1 MAVHALLAGVWD
13 VRGATADLPGA
24 LSDEGPVATVGSGPL
39 RAGAA
44 PMPASPPAPV
54 LLDGYL
60 TNLDDLAP
68 GDGHWTTRLHG
79 LWLREGDDVISAL
92 RGAFALLLWDPVRE
106 RAVLARD
113 AIGIRAVL
121 LHQTSTRTTFA
132 TDLKPLLKLLPRRPA
147 VDELTVARWLA
158 GEQDFGASTLHEG
171 VTRLSPGCLLR
182 FDRSGVTK
190 HRYFTVVRQAPHAGT
205 VDEMAEAL
213 REQLTAAVVRTT
225 GPPDRTAVLLSGGLD
240 STTIVGVGARAGL
253 RLRTYSAV
261 FPEHS
266 EVNESPWIG
275 DVVRA
280 HLLEHRSLEV
290 RRGSVLRGALTYLQR
305 WHAPTLG
312 TSSFYKDT
320 LLSGPV
326 ADGVEVVLDG
336 EGGDELFGVRPYAI
350 ADALTAG
357 NVGFAWR
364 LATAF
369 PAIGSQAPLRL
380 RTKLLLRYGV
390 AGALPAA
397 LTRESLPARQLLS
410 RHWRGEAAAAHVT
423 SPWKVLGGSRDLAH
437 TEHLL
442 LGSADGQGIAE
453 HFARLARSGGVMERH
468 PLADQ
473 DLIEWVLRLPPQF
486 TFSAG
491 ATRPLLRK
499 AMQGTTPASVLERAR
514 KSFFDQV
521 RVQSLT
527 GPDWTLV
534 RTLLGPDALLG
545 AWLAPGVL
553 ERIATG
559 PTVTL
564 GAPLWSRQA
573 YDLAVLEA
581 WLRFQEDPDVTT
593 RLLDAGPEPET
604 SVSWL

>member
-1 MAVHALLAGVWD
+1 MAVHALIAGVWN
-13 VRGATADLPGA
+13 VRGATADLSGA
-24 LSDEGPVATVGSGPL
+24 LSDEGPVARVGSGPL

-79 LWLREGDDVISAL
+79 LWLREGDEVISAL

-113 AIGIRAVL
+113 AVGIRAVL
-121 LHQTSTRTTFA
+121 LHQMSTRTTFA

-158 GEQDFGASTLHEG
+158 GEEDFGASTLHVG
-171 VTRLSPGCLLR
+171 VTRLPPGCLLR
-182 FDRSGVTK
+182 FEQSGVTT
-190 HRYFTVVRQAPHAGT
+190 HRYFTVVRRSPHTGT
-205 VDEMAEAL
+205 ADELAQEL
-213 REQLTAAVVRTT
+213 RAQLAAAVVRTT
-225 GPPDRTAVLLSGGLD
+225 GPPDETAVLLSGGLD

-261 FPEHS
+261 FPEHP
-266 EVNESPWIG
+266 EVDESPWIG

-280 HLLEHRSLEV
+280 HSLEHRSLEV
-290 RRGSVLRGALTYLQR
+290 RNGSVLRGALTYLLR
-305 WHAPTLG
+305 WQAPTLG
-312 TSSFYKDT
+312 TSSFYKDM

-357 NVGFAWR
+357 KVAFAWR
-364 LATAF
+364 LTTAF
-369 PAIGSQAPLRL
+369 PAIGPQAPLRL
-380 RTKLLLRYGV
+380 RAKLLLRYGL

-397 LTRESLPARQLLS
+397 LTRESLPDRHLLS
-410 RHWRGEAAAAHVT
+410 RRWRRAAAVAHAT
-423 SPWKVLGGSRDLAH
+423 SPWKLRGGSRDLAH

-442 LGSADGQGIAE
+442 YGSADGQGVAE

-473 DLIEWVLRLPPQF
+473 DLVDWVVRLPPQF

-491 ATRPLLRK
+491 ATRPLLRM

-514 KSFFDQV
+514 KSPFDQV
-521 RVQSLT
+521 RIRSLT
-527 GPDWTLV
+527 GPDLPLV
-534 RTLLGPDALLG
+534 RALLGPDALLG

-553 ERIATG
+553 ERMTHG
-559 PTVTL
+559 PTVSL
-564 GAPLWSRQA
+564 AAPLWSQQA
-573 YDLAVLEA
+573 FDLAVLEA
-581 WLRFQEDPDVTT
+581 WLRFQGDPELPA
-593 RLLDAGPEPET
+593 RLLGAEPAPET
-604 SVSWL
+604 ALAWR